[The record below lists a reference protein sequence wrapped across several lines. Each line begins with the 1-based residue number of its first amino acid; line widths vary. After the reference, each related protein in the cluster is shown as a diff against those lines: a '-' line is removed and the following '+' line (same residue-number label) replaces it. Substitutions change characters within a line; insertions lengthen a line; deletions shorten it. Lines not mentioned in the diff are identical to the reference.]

1 MLFKN
6 YWGSVGCW
14 WTFAYLNLIFIKV
27 QLLQI
32 VLGAAQTDV
41 LIFFKTKKMSSVKF
55 TLFDVTSFLP
65 GNLSGFKKKFIRPAI
80 ADKINDT
87 MQRNQ
92 AKLYR
97 TRNFDICFYVIRPL
111 VPNFFF
117 WKGVW
122 VVDSVCTHFWVFPM
136 ISEFPKILSL
146 RLFGNSCG
154 NSYTMFLY

>member
-1 MLFKN
+1 MDICLPKFDIYQGTVAPN
-6 YWGSVGCW
+6 CFRSRPNWCP
-14 WTFAYLNLIFIKV
+14 
-27 QLLQI
+27 
-32 VLGAAQTDV
+32 D
-41 LIFFKTKKMSSVKF
+41 FFQKKKKMSSVKF
-55 TLFDVTSFLP
+55 NLFDVTSFLP
-65 GNLSGFKKKFIRPAI
+65 DNLSGFKKNLIRPAI
-80 ADKINDT
+80 ADKINDK

-117 WKGVW
+117 WKRVW

-146 RLFGNSCG
+146 RLFGNSWG
-154 NSYTMFLY
+154 NSYTMF